1 MLEFHFQLI
10 ATVLEQLL
18 LLGEML
24 LAMLQRVLQR
34 GVLDTEAL
42 VARLQRLV
50 TAIEGVPLLPQG
62 LQLACLLFTQGL
74 GLFRLDLPVVRLSLG
89 LDLPRLESGLLLAQ
103 SGQAL
108 LQVLQPYLEGRSF
121 AVLLMCVELQLL
133 T

>member
-10 ATVLEQLL
+10 AAVLEQLL

-42 VARLQRLV
+42 VTRLQRLV
-50 TAIEGVPLLPQG
+50 TTVERVPLLTQG
-62 LQLACLLFTQGL
+62 FQLACLLFTQGL

-108 LQVLQPYLEGRSF
+108 L
-121 AVLLMCVELQLL
+121 
-133 T
+133 